1 MATVTL
7 SNHKAFIA
15 DKERT
20 LLESAKSQGVVL
32 EYSCRTGRCGICK
45 AKVLRGD
52 TSIMQGEQGLNEV
65 ELAMGYILTCCRS
78 ALGDLDLDVDD
89 LGGLADI
96 QTKTV
101 PCRIDSIEKLA
112 ADVVKVVL
120 RMPPSNS
127 LRYISGQYIDVI
139 GAEGVRR
146 SYSLAN
152 AQREDGKLELH
163 VRHVPLG
170 VMSQYWFGGAQTND
184 LLRLEGPLGTFSLRN
199 TKPGNL
205 IFLAT
210 GTGIA
215 PVKAMLETL
224 ATESLQL
231 AGKNIYVYW
240 GGRTESDLYWNPQL
254 LQLDLNF
261 IPVLSRADAQWT
273 GRTGYVQDA
282 LLADNIDLAAS
293 VVYACGS
300 DAMIHTAREQLLAVG
315 LPSKN
320 FYSDAF
326 VSSN

>member
-1 MATVTL
+1 
-7 SNHKAFIA
+7 
-15 DKERT
+15 
-20 LLESAKSQGVVL
+20 
-32 EYSCRTGRCGICK
+32 
-45 AKVLRGD
+45 
-52 TSIMQGEQGLNEV
+52 MQGEQGLNET
-65 ELAMGYILTCCRS
+65 ELAMGFILTCCRS

-89 LGGLADI
+89 LGDLADI

-163 VRHVPLG
+163 VRHVPQG
-170 VMSQYWFGGAQTND
+170 VMSQYWFGGAQKND

-199 TKPGNL
+199 TKPVNL

-224 ATESLQL
+224 AAESLQL

-261 IPVLSRADAQWT
+261 IPVLSRADVHWT

-282 LLADNIDLAAS
+282 LFADNIDLANS